1 MKAEVQGVTI
11 ETKNNTDGIL
21 TIVVSKNGV
30 TYSVI
35 NVSLDKKEDNVL
47 EST

>member
-11 ETKNNTDGIL
+11 ETKNNVDGIL
-21 TIVVSKNGV
+21 TIVVSKNDV

-35 NVSLDKKEDNVL
+35 NVSLDKKEDNEV
-47 EST
+47 